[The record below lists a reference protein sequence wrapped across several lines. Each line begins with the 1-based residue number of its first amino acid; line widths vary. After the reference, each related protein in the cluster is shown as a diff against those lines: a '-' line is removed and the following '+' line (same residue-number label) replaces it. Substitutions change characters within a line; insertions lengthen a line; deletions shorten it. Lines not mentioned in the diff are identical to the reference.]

1 MDDFSPER
9 EAWLDH
15 QENMERLA
23 NEKQPTRRA
32 YFEAA
37 VWVIL
42 LAIMSLMCWMGWG
55 IYK

>member
-15 QENMERLA
+15 QENMERLQ
-23 NEKQPTRRA
+23 KQPKRRA

-37 VWVIL
+37 VWLIL
-42 LAIMSLMCWMGWG
+42 LAILSLMCWMKWG
-55 IYK
+55 CSQ

>member
-15 QENMERLA
+15 QENMERLQ
-23 NEKQPTRRA
+23 KQRTRRA

-55 IYK
+55 IYQ